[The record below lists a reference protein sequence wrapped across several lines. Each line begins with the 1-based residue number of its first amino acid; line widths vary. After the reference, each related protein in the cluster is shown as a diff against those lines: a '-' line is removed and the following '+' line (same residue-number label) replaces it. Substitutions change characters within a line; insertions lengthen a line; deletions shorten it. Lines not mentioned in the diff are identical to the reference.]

1 MNCCH
6 ETEGVVLIDEVD
18 QHLHPE
24 LQSVVLKSLHRAF
37 PRLQFIVSS
46 HAPMVL
52 SSVETNENNEV
63 IHLQYQNGEYT
74 ATPIVTYG
82 MDASTILKSFMG
94 NRSRV
99 AEVEDRLK
107 CLFDLIDEEK
117 FVEAKSELA
126 SMREK
131 YSDTLPELSRAESML
146 VFLDS

>member
-1 MNCCH
+1 M
-6 ETEGVVLIDEVD
+6 
-18 QHLHPE
+18 
-24 LQSVVLKSLHRAF
+24 A
-37 PRLQFIVSS
+37 
-46 HAPMVL
+46 
-52 SSVETNENNEV
+52 
-63 IHLQYQNGEYT
+63 
-74 ATPIVTYG
+74 
-82 MDASTILKSFMG
+82 